1 MTEVFA
7 TFFILML
14 MGMPVCFAIGIAG
27 TVFFF
32 SQPTLPS
39 TIPVQL
45 TLTQTQSFVLLAIPL
60 FMFAGNLL
68 NESGITHRLMR
79 LSSVLAG
86 HLRAGL
92 AQVNTVLAA
101 MMGGITGSA
110 IADATMQ
117 ARVLGPGMLKQGYS
131 RGFAAGV
138 IGWNSLIV
146 TMIPPGIG
154 LILYGSIGEVS
165 IGRLFAGGL
174 VPGLLMTILMMIA
187 IAVTARQKGY
197 QPERP
202 KAVSIKEGFTTFIEC
217 IWAFL
222 FPILL
227 IAGLRFGI
235 FTPSEAGAF
244 AVAYGIIVGL
254 FIYREITWKKFLKTL
269 EETVGDIGMVMLLI
283 CMSAIFSYGLTWEQM
298 PQALAEYMLD
308 ISDVPWVIMLII
320 IAFLILAGMFMDSTV
335 LILLLTSILIP
346 VAKQVGVDLV
356 HFGVIM
362 VLTLT
367 FGLLTPPVGVV
378 MYIVCSIFECS
389 ISDLFK
395 ETWLLFLACIIVA
408 VACIFFPQLV
418 LFVPDM
424 IFGKQL

>member
-39 TIPVQL
+39 SIPVQL

-117 ARVLGPGMLKQGYS
+117 ARVLGPGMIERGYS

-174 VPGLLMTILMMIA
+174 MPGLLMTILMMAA
-187 IAVTARQKGY
+187 IAYTARRKGY
-197 QPERP
+197 AAERQQ
-202 KAVSIKEGFTTFIEC
+202 AVSFKEGFTTFIDC

-227 IAGLRFGI
+227 IAGLRFGF

-244 AVAYGIIVGL
+244 AVAYGIIIGL
-254 FIYREITWKKFLKTL
+254 FVYRELNWQKFLKTL
-269 EETVGDIGMVMLLI
+269 EETVTDIGMVMLLI
-283 CMSAIFSYGLTWEQM
+283 CMSAIFSYGLTWEQI
-298 PQALAEYMLD
+298 PQQLAEFMLG
-308 ISDVPWVIMLII
+308 ISDTPWVIMLII
-320 IAFLILAGMFMDSTV
+320 IVFLLIAGMFMDSTV
-335 LILLLTSILIP
+335 LILLLTAILIP
-346 VAKQVGVDLV
+346 VVKEVGIDLV

-378 MYIVCSIFECS
+378 MYIVCTIFQCS
-389 ISDLFK
+389 ITDMFK
-395 ETWLLFLACIIVA
+395 ETWLLFLACAA
-408 VACIFFPQLV
+408 VAIGCVFFPEMV
-418 LFVPDM
+418 LFIPDL

>member
-1 MTEVFA
+1 
-7 TFFILML
+7 
-14 MGMPVCFAIGIAG
+14 
-27 TVFFF
+27 
-32 SQPTLPS
+32 
-39 TIPVQL
+39 
-45 TLTQTQSFVLLAIPL
+45 
-60 FMFAGNLL
+60 
-68 NESGITHRLMR
+68 
-79 LSSVLAG
+79 
-86 HLRAGL
+86 
-92 AQVNTVLAA
+92 

-117 ARVLGPGMLKQGYS
+117 ARVLGPGMLQRGYS

-174 VPGLLMTILMMIA
+174 IPGLCMTVLMMLA
-187 IAVTARQKGY
+187 IAYTARRKGY
-197 QPERP
+197 EPERQ
-202 KAVSIKEGFTTFIEC
+202 KAVSFKEGLATFMEC

-227 IAGLRFGI
+227 IAGLRFGF

-254 FIYREITWKKFLKTL
+254 VVYRELTWAKFLKTL
-269 EETVGDIGMVMLLI
+269 EETVTDIGMVMLLI
-283 CMSAIFSYGLTWEQM
+283 CMSGIFSYGLTWEQV
-298 PQALAEYMLD
+298 PQQLAEFMLG
-308 ISDVPWVIMLII
+308 ISSTPWVILLMI
-320 IAFLILAGMFMDSTV
+320 IAFLIIAGMFMDSTV
-335 LILLLTSILIP
+335 LILLLTAILIP
-346 VAKQVGVDLV
+346 VVKEVGIDLV

-378 MYIVCSIFECS
+378 MYIVCTIFECS
-389 ISDLFK
+389 ISEMFK
-395 ETWLLFLACIIVA
+395 ETWLLFAACVVVA
-408 VACIFFPQLV
+408 VSTIFFPEV
-418 LFVPDM
+418 VTFVPDL